1 MFAVLLSIKPEA
13 QFQKPE
19 IVSQL
24 VETFIALPQNIEA
37 KIRSQG
43 TIRPEKEIMLTS
55 EVSGKIIWISKDLS
69 DGANFGEGDV
79 LLKLEKRD
87 YELALISTESNLF
100 QARAALEKEEA
111 EADLANKEWQRV
123 GKGKASSLTL
133 RKPQLAQAK
142 AVLATAEASHE
153 QAKRNLDR
161 TILTSPFKGRVRK
174 KMVDL
179 GTNLFPGNP
188 IAEVYATDLLE
199 IRLPIAD
206 KDIPF
211 LGIPMD
217 GTMLPEGNR
226 PQVRLFAN
234 YGGQDIEIY
243 GNIVRS
249 ESEIDPKTRMISLVA
264 AVPID
269 ENSKIANSLKV
280 GMFMN
285 AEISG
290 LNFSDIV
297 VVPRY
302 TIKDETIWVV
312 QDKRL
317 RKRSVEVLRYEDEY
331 ALVKDGLNTM
341 DKILTT
347 RLSSYIDGMS
357 VRTD

>member
-1 MFAVLLSIKPEA
+1 MFALLLSIKPEA

-161 TILTSPFKGRVRK
+161 TILTAPFKGRVRN

-188 IAEVYATDLLE
+188 IADVYATDLLE

-226 PQVRLFAN
+226 P
-234 YGGQDIEIY
+234 
-243 GNIVRS
+243 
-249 ESEIDPKTRMISLVA
+249 
-264 AVPID
+264 
-269 ENSKIANSLKV
+269 
-280 GMFMN
+280 
-285 AEISG
+285 
-290 LNFSDIV
+290 
-297 VVPRY
+297 
-302 TIKDETIWVV
+302 
-312 QDKRL
+312 
-317 RKRSVEVLRYEDEY
+317 
-331 ALVKDGLNTM
+331 
-341 DKILTT
+341 
-347 RLSSYIDGMS
+347 
-357 VRTD
+357 